1 LLRKKQLE
9 EDVEMQTLAIVGAS
23 LAGLSAARA
32 ARAQGFAGQLVVIG
46 DEPHRPYDRPPLSKD
61 FLLGSVTAE
70 DLFLESDAEEL
81 DAEWVLGAG
90 AASLDASSR
99 TILLKDGR
107 VVQADGIVIAT
118 GARARQ
124 LPTLAGL
131 SNVFTLRTLADA
143 QSLAPEL
150 VPGSRMVVIGAG
162 FIGAE
167 VAAAAA
173 SRGME
178 VTIIDT
184 KPVPF
189 AAQLGTEMGA
199 VVAGLHAA
207 NGVEL
212 ISSAVI
218 EDFYSGEGNVT
229 GLRLAGGR
237 YVPADV
243 VVVGIGA
250 EPNIG
255 WLEGSGL
262 ELRGGVVCDAMG
274 RTGVPGIVAV
284 GDCAAWFDQTAG
296 THRRLEHWTGALER
310 AALAVEALLDA
321 GAVPKPARPHY
332 FWSDQYGVKLQF
344 AGHSAGY
351 DRLEI
356 EVGDTQ
362 THSCLAVYY
371 RGDVP
376 VAVLGMNQPRLF
388 TKWRRSLTAQNSLG
402 MPAADVTAL
411 PPIQP
416 AERQGRQAACADA
429 SALVG
434 AAVVS

>member
-1 LLRKKQLE
+1 
-9 EDVEMQTLAIVGAS
+9 MQTLAIVGAS

-32 ARAQGFAGQLVVIG
+32 ARAQGFAGRLVIIG

-61 FLLGSVTAE
+61 FLLGTVTAK

-81 DAEWVLGAG
+81 GAEWVLGSG
-90 AASLDASSR
+90 AASLDAASR
-99 TILLKDGR
+99 TIRLKDGST
-107 VVQADGIVIAT
+107 VEADGIVIAT

-124 LPTLAGL
+124 LPALAGL

-143 QSLAPEL
+143 QALAPAL
-150 VPGSRMVVIGAG
+150 VPGNKMAVIGAG

-167 VAAAAA
+167 VASAAA
-173 SRGME
+173 SRGMD
-178 VTIIDT
+178 VTMIDT

-189 AAQLGTEMGA
+189 AVQLGAEMGG

-218 EDFYSGEGNVT
+218 EVFYSGEGSVT

-237 YVPADV
+237 YLPADV

-250 EPNIG
+250 EPNTQ

-262 ELRGGVVCDAMG
+262 ELGSGVLCDAMG
-274 RTGVPGIVAV
+274 RTNVPGIVAV
-284 GDCAAWFDQTAG
+284 GDCAAWFDQAAG
-296 THRRLEHWTGALER
+296 AHRRIEHWTCALER
-310 AALAVEALLDA
+310 AALAVEALLDPDA
-321 GAVPKPARPHY
+321 APKPAKPHY

-344 AGHSAGY
+344 AGHAAGY

-356 EVGDTQ
+356 EAGDAL
-362 THSCLAVYY
+362 THSCVAVYY

-388 TKWRRSLTAQNSLG
+388 TKWRRSL
-402 MPAADVTAL
+402 AA
-411 PPIQP
+411 PP
-416 AERQGRQAACADA
+416 
-429 SALVG
+429 V
-434 AAVVS
+434 AVVVC